1 MAAVVPEQNHR
12 MMIPHAYLSDLN
24 KIAMYALAMGALLA
38 WSAT

>member
-24 KIAMYALAMGALLA
+24 KIAMYALPWAPLLA